1 MDHGNKDFWSTASG
15 GIVVIGLTAL
25 IIIGGF
31 VYLLA
36 AQMH

>member
-15 GIVVIGLTAL
+15 GIVVIIGTAVVV
-25 IIIGGF
+25 IGGF